1 VPAAN
6 QPSVSSASTDPN
18 QDQNQVAQTT
28 LGRTQNLVDTA
39 PASGSHAH
47 ATNTATLPA
56 PNHPGNHGTPLA
68 VEDDG
73 NGYVC
78 IYISLTSYPFPN
90 NNLFMLYILMRY
102 YYLYFTLEKKISFTY
117 IIICTRF
124 VKFVIQKNI
133 IIYL

>member
-1 VPAAN
+1 VHVPRTRSRTNLAI
-6 QPSVSSASTDPN
+6 PN
-18 QDQNQVAQTT
+18 
-28 LGRTQNLVDTA
+28 QNLVDTA

-47 ATNTATLPA
+47 ATNTATMPA

-102 YYLYFTLEKKISFTY
+102 YYLYFTLEKKILFTY
-117 IIICTRF
+117 I
-124 VKFVIQKNI
+124 KYAQG
-133 IIYL
+133 L